1 MKMPEVLISKENL
14 AHRVGELAAEIEA
27 DYQLGEDGTER
38 RSDDPLVCVGVLTGS
53 VFFMVD
59 LLEEVKFLPVVLDF
73 FQTSSYRGGT
83 SAGEVRIRKDLDT
96 PIRGRDVLLIED
108 IVDTGYTLRTI
119 LDLLRFR
126 GARSV
131 RLCSLLNKERAR
143 QVPVP
148 IDYLGFDIDDRFVV
162 GYGLD
167 YDGLYRNLP
176 YIGVLDGDE
185 AGGESGDEG

>member
-1 MKMPEVLISKENL
+1 MKMPEVLISQEDL
-14 AHRVGELAAEIEA
+14 ARRVGELAAQIEE
-27 DYQLGEDGTER
+27 DYQRGEDGER
-38 RSDDPLVCVGVLTGS
+38 GADDPLVCVGVLTGS

-59 LLEEVKFLPVVLDF
+59 LLEEIKFLPVVLDF
-73 FQTSSYRGGT
+73 FQTTSYRGGT

-108 IVDTGYTLRTI
+108 IVDTGFTLRTI

-148 IDYLGFDIDDRFVV
+148 IDYLGFDIDDVFVV

-176 YIGVLDGDE
+176 YIGVLGPDAVEGAAE
-185 AGGESGDEG
+185 GAG